1 MAIEKNSVVSMF
13 YELKDAN
20 TNEVLESNLYSQ
32 PISFILGKGQIL
44 ESLEE
49 EVMKLDCP
57 SNADVVIKKEKGLGE
72 YDENAVQTLP
82 KEQFA
87 GIDLK
92 VGMELFGEGENGE
105 TVRVTV
111 KEIGENDV
119 TIDYNHPY
127 AGRDL
132 LFSLNIVDARA
143 ASEDEILTGIIAGSH
158 SCGCGSGHG
167 HDHHH
172 GHGHDHHHGHGHDHH
187 HGHGH
192 GGGGCCGG
200 GGCGCH

>member
-57 SNADVVIKKEKGLGE
+57 SNADVVNKKEKGLGE

-82 KEQFA
+82 KEQLA

-172 GHGHDHHHGHGHDHH
+172 GHGH
-187 HGHGH
+187 GH
-192 GGGGCCGG
+192 GGCGCCGG

>member
-172 GHGHDHHHGHGHDHH
+172 GHGHDHHHGHGH
-187 HGHGH
+187 
-192 GGGGCCGG
+192 GG

>member
-167 HDHHH
+167 R
-172 GHGHDHHHGHGHDHH
+172 DHH

-192 GGGGCCGG
+192 GHGGCGCCGG

>member
-20 TNEVLESNLYSQ
+20 TNEVLESNLYAQ

-44 ESLEE
+44 EALEE
-49 EVMKLDCP
+49 EVMKLDYP
-57 SNADVVIKKEKGLGE
+57 SNADVVIKKDKGLGE
-72 YDENAVQTLP
+72 YDENAVQVLP

-92 VGMELFGEGENGE
+92 IGMELFGEGENGE

-111 KEIGENDV
+111 KEISDNDV

-143 ASEDEILTGIIAGSH
+143 ASEDELLTGIIAGSH

-167 HDHHH
+167 H
-172 GHGHDHHHGHGHDHH
+172 GHDH
-187 HGHGH
+187 HGH

-200 GGCGCH
+200 GGGGGGCGCH

>member
-20 TNEVLESNLYSQ
+20 TNEILESNINAQ
-32 PISFILGKGQIL
+32 PIAFIVGKGQIL
-44 ESLEE
+44 DSLEE

-57 SNADVVIKKEKGLGE
+57 SNADVLIKKDRALGD
-72 YDENAVQTLP
+72 YDESAIQTLP

-92 VGMELFGEGENGE
+92 VDMELFGEGEDGQ
-105 TVRVTV
+105 TVRVRV
-111 KEIGENDV
+111 KEIGDSEV

-132 LFSLNIVDARA
+132 LFSLNIVDARE

-158 SCGCGSGHG
+158 SCCGGG
-167 HDHHH
+167 GHHH
-172 GHGHDHHHGHGHDHH
+172 HHNGR
-187 HGHGH
+187 
-192 GGGGCCGG
+192 GGCCGG
-200 GGCGCH
+200 GGGGCGCHG

>member
-13 YELKDAN
+13 YELKDGN

-172 GHGHDHHHGHGHDHH
+172 GHGH
-187 HGHGH
+187 GH
-192 GGGGCCGG
+192 GGCGCCGG
-200 GGCGCH
+200 GGCGGH

>member
-172 GHGHDHHHGHGHDHH
+172 GHGH
-187 HGHGH
+187 GH

-200 GGCGCH
+200 GGCGCCGGGGCGCH

>member
-172 GHGHDHHHGHGHDHH
+172 GHGH
-187 HGHGH
+187 GH

>member
-1 MAIEKNSVVSMF
+1 MTIEKNSVVSMF

-132 LFSLNIVDARA
+132 LFSLNIIDARA

-172 GHGHDHHHGHGHDHH
+172 GHGHGG
-187 HGHGH
+187 

-200 GGCGCH
+200 GGGGGCGCH

>member
-1 MAIEKNSVVSMF
+1 MTIEKNSVVSMF

-132 LFSLNIVDARA
+132 LFSLNIIDARA

-172 GHGHDHHHGHGHDHH
+172 GHGH
-187 HGHGH
+187 

-200 GGCGCH
+200 GGGGGCGCH

>member
-132 LFSLNIVDARA
+132 LFSLNIVDARV

-172 GHGHDHHHGHGHDHH
+172 GHGHGG
-187 HGHGH
+187 GGCC
-192 GGGGCCGG
+192 GGGCCGG

>member
-172 GHGHDHHHGHGHDHH
+172 GHGHGG
-187 HGHGH
+187 GGC
-192 GGGGCCGG
+192 GGGGCCGGGCCGG

>member
-132 LFSLNIVDARA
+132 LFSLNIIDARA

-172 GHGHDHHHGHGHDHH
+172 GHGH
-187 HGHGH
+187 

-200 GGCGCH
+200 CCGGGGGCH

>member
-172 GHGHDHHHGHGHDHH
+172 GHGH
-187 HGHGH
+187 

-200 GGCGCH
+200 GGGCGCGCH

>member
-172 GHGHDHHHGHGHDHH
+172 GHGH
-187 HGHGH
+187 

-200 GGCGCH
+200 GGGGGCGCH

>member
-1 MAIEKNSVVSMF
+1 MAIKKNSVVSMF

-172 GHGHDHHHGHGHDHH
+172 GHGH
-187 HGHGH
+187 GH

>member
-172 GHGHDHHHGHGHDHH
+172 GHGGG
-187 HGHGH
+187 GCC
-192 GGGGCCGG
+192 GGGCCGG
-200 GGCGCH
+200 GGGCGCH

>member
-172 GHGHDHHHGHGHDHH
+172 GHGHGHGD
-187 HGHGH
+187 
-192 GGGGCCGG
+192 GGCCGG

>member
-20 TNEVLESNLYSQ
+20 TNEVLESNLYAQ

-44 ESLEE
+44 EALEE

-57 SNADVVIKKEKGLGE
+57 SNADVVVKKEKGLGE
-72 YDENAVQTLP
+72 YDENAVQVLP

-92 VGMELFGEGENGE
+92 IGMELFGEGENGE

-111 KEIGENDV
+111 KKISDNDV

-167 HDHHH
+167 H
-172 GHGHDHHHGHGHDHH
+172 GHDH
-187 HGHGH
+187 HGH

-200 GGCGCH
+200 GGGGGGCGCH

>member
-1 MAIEKNSVVSMF
+1 MAIEKNNVVSMF

-20 TNEVLESNLYSQ
+20 TNEVLESNLYAQ

-44 ESLEE
+44 DSLEE
-49 EVMKLDCP
+49 EIAKLDCP
-57 SNADVVIKKEKGLGE
+57 SNTEILIKKDKALGE
-72 YDENAVQTLP
+72 YDANAIQTLP

-92 VGMELFGEGENGE
+92 IGMELFGEGENGE
-105 TVRVTV
+105 NVRVSV
-111 KEIGENDV
+111 KDIKEDSV

-132 LFSLNIVDARA
+132 LFSLNLVDVRP

-158 SCGCGSGHG
+158 SCGCGNNHE
-167 HDHHH
+167 HKHHH
-172 GHGHDHHHGHGHDHH
+172 EHK
-187 HGHGH
+187 
-192 GGGGCCGG
+192 GGGCCGG
-200 GGCGCH
+200 HGGCGCH

>member
-172 GHGHDHHHGHGHDHH
+172 GHGH
-187 HGHGH
+187 GH

-200 GGCGCH
+200 GGCDCH

>member
-1 MAIEKNSVVSMF
+1 MENELKAMIQQYMERMNGDKMTIEKNSVVSMF

-132 LFSLNIVDARA
+132 LFSLNIIDARA

-167 HDHHH
+167 H
-172 GHGHDHHHGHGHDHH
+172 
-187 HGHGH
+187 

-200 GGCGCH
+200 GGCH

>member
-158 SCGCGSGHG
+158 SCGCGSR
-167 HDHHH
+167 
-172 GHGHDHHHGHGHDHH
+172 HGHDHH

-192 GGGGCCGG
+192 GHGGCGCCGG

>member
-1 MAIEKNSVVSMF
+1 
-13 YELKDAN
+13 
-20 TNEVLESNLYSQ
+20 
-32 PISFILGKGQIL
+32 
-44 ESLEE
+44 
-49 EVMKLDCP
+49 MKLDCP

-132 LFSLNIVDARA
+132 LFL
-143 ASEDEILTGIIAGSH
+143 
-158 SCGCGSGHG
+158 
-167 HDHHH
+167 
-172 GHGHDHHHGHGHDHH
+172 
-187 HGHGH
+187 
-192 GGGGCCGG
+192 
-200 GGCGCH
+200 

>member
-172 GHGHDHHHGHGHDHH
+172 GHGH
-187 HGHGH
+187 GH

-200 GGCGCH
+200 DGCGCH

>member
-172 GHGHDHHHGHGHDHH
+172 GY
-187 HGHGH
+187 GHGH

>member
-172 GHGHDHHHGHGHDHH
+172 GHGHDHHHGHGH
-187 HGHGH
+187 

>member
-1 MAIEKNSVVSMF
+1 MAINKNSVVSMF

-20 TNEVLESNLYSQ
+20 TNEVLESNIYAE

-44 ESLEE
+44 EGLEE
-49 EVMKLDCP
+49 EIQKLDAPC
-57 SNADVVIKKEKGLGE
+57 NADVVIKKEKALGE
-72 YDENAVQTLP
+72 YDESAIQTLP

-92 VGMELFGEGENGE
+92 VGMELFGEGEDGS
-105 TVRVTV
+105 TVRVIV

-119 TIDYNHPY
+119 TIDYNHAY

-132 LFSLNIVDARA
+132 LFSLNIVDVRE
-143 ASEDEILTGIIAGSH
+143 ASEDEILTGIVAGSH
-158 SCGCGSGHG
+158 SCGCGGG
-167 HDHHH
+167 GHHH
-172 GHGHDHHHGHGHDHH
+172 D
-187 HGHGH
+187 H

-200 GGCGCH
+200 GGHGHGGGCCGGHHH